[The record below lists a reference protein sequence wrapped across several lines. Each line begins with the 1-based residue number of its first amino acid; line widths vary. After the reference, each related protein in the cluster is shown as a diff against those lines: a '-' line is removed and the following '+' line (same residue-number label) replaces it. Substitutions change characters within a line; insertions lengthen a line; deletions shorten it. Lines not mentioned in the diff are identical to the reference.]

1 MFYYNDGPTT
11 TLIFGQTLK
20 TVHDRDKSSR
30 YQGHRQLNNQHVY
43 LSYAFCNMNVI
54 FANFGVLTYPKVQK
68 TFIHKTYHANY

>member
-54 FANFGVLTYPKVQK
+54 FAKFGVLTYPKVQK
-68 TFIHKTYHANY
+68 TFIHKTYANY

>member
-1 MFYYNDGPTT
+1 MTGINLVDVKMGG
-11 TLIFGQTLK
+11 L
-20 TVHDRDKSSR
+20 

-54 FANFGVLTYPKVQK
+54 FAKFGVLTYPKVQK